1 MNTANTT
8 IYKSKGFYFLSLLLT
23 IFFIAGCGTNPVTGK
38 KELRLVGEG
47 TEINMGLQQYAPSRQ
62 SQGGDYVVDKNLTK
76 YVQGVGN
83 RLAAVSDR
91 ELPYEF
97 QVINSSVPN
106 AWALPGGKIAINRG
120 LLYEL
125 NSEAELAA
133 VMGHEI
139 VHSAARHGAKSME
152 RGMLMQVG
160 MIAVQAKTYDNK
172 YANIINTGT
181 QLAAG
186 IVSQKYGRDAELE
199 SDYYGM
205 QYMNN
210 AGYDPAAAIDLQE
223 TFLRLS
229 EEAGRG
235 NPSWLEGLF
244 SSHPP
249 SAERVAK
256 NRETAA
262 ALGSSGTYGRESYQA
277 ATANLQR
284 TKPAYDKYDEAVK
297 AYRNKDFNTAQAFA
311 NQALQIE
318 PREGNFHAL
327 LGEIELQSN
336 RPQSA
341 LPHIKKAINANPN
354 FFLYHLQNGVAL
366 FDTNQMNKSYQ
377 AFDRSLKLLPTATA
391 HSAMGKIA
399 EQSGRT
405 DLAVKHY
412 EAASGSN
419 TPAGQASALRM
430 AELDFPRNPS
440 KYILTQAQ
448 ADNSGNVFLLIKN
461 QAPFGVS
468 NIQILSG
475 IIDPR
480 TRRALKTAP
489 VSIRQVISAGQT
501 IRVATTLGPITT
513 QAQLQAI
520 QSKVQSAQAVR

>member
-1 MNTANTT
+1 MHKPAIWTRLHYA
-8 IYKSKGFYFLSLLLT
+8 LLLLPLL
-23 IFFIAGCGTNPVTGK
+23 FLLGCATNPVTGK
-38 KELRLVGEG
+38 KELRVVGED
-47 TEINMGLQQYAPSRQ
+47 TEINLGIQQYNPARQ
-62 SQGGDYVVDKNLTK
+62 SQGGDYVIDPQLTK

-83 RLAAVSDR
+83 RLAKVSDR
-91 ELPYEF
+91 PLPYEF

-152 RGMLMQVG
+152 RGMLMQLG
-160 MIAVQAKTYDNK
+160 MIAVQAKTYDHK
-172 YANIINTGT
+172 YANMINAST

-186 IVSQKYGRDAELE
+186 LLSQKYGRNAELE

-205 QYMNN
+205 QYMHK
-210 AGYDPAAAIDLQE
+210 AGYDPNAAIDLQE
-223 TFLRLS
+223 TFVRIS

-235 NPSWLEGLF
+235 NPGWLEGLF

-249 SAERVAK
+249 SQIRVEK
-256 NRETAA
+256 NKETAA
-262 ALGSSGTYGRESYQA
+262 ALGSSGEYGRESYRA
-277 ATANLQR
+277 ATSRIMR
-284 TKPAYDKYDEAVK
+284 TKPAYEQYDEAVK
-297 AYRNKDFNTAQAFA
+297 AYKNKDFRNAQALA
-311 NQALQIE
+311 SQALQIE

-336 RPQSA
+336 RPRAA
-341 LPHIKKAINANPN
+341 LPHIRKALNANPN
-354 FFLYHLQNGVAL
+354 FFMYHLQNGVAL
-366 FDTNQMNKSYQ
+366 YDTNKLNESYS
-377 AFDRSLKLLPTATA
+377 AFERSLKLLPTATA

-399 EQSGRT
+399 EQSGRQ

-412 EAASGSN
+412 EAAAQSN
-419 TPAGQASALRM
+419 TQAGQASAFRL
-430 AELDFPRNPS
+430 AEIQLPRNPG

-448 ADNSGNVFLLIKN
+448 ADSSGKVYLLVKN
-461 QAPFGVS
+461 QAPFAVGNV
-468 NIQILSG
+468 QIVSG

-480 TRRALKTAP
+480 TRRALQTAP
-489 VSIRQVISAGQT
+489 VNINQAIPAGQT
-501 IRVATTLGPITT
+501 IRVPVNLGPVTT

-520 QSKVQSAQAVR
+520 QSKVQKAQAAR

>member
-133 VMGHEI
+133 VLGHEV

-152 RGMLMQVG
+152 RGLALQVG
-160 MIAVQAKTYDNK
+160 MVALQATTYDNK
-172 YANIINTGT
+172 YANLINGGT

-186 IVSQKYGRDAELE
+186 LITQKYGRDAELE

-205 QYMNN
+205 QYMVK
-210 AGYDPAAAIDLQE
+210 AGYDPAAAVDLQE
-223 TFLRLS
+223 TFVRIS
-229 EEAGRG
+229 QESGRSS
-235 NPSWLEGLF
+235 SWLEGLF

-249 SAERVAK
+249 SETRVEK
-256 NRETAA
+256 NKETAA
-262 ALGSSGTYGRESYQA
+262 ALGMQGDYGREKYQA
-277 ATANLQR
+277 ATSRMMR
-284 TKPAYDKYDEAVK
+284 TKPAYEKYDEAVK
-297 AYRNKDFNTAQAFA
+297 AYQNKDFSTANALA

-327 LGEIELQSN
+327 LGELELQNN

-341 LPHIKKAINANPN
+341 LPHIRNAINANPN
-354 FFLYHLQNGVAL
+354 YFLYHLQNGTAL
-366 FDTNQMNKSYQ
+366 YDTRNYNASYT
-377 AFDRSLKLLPTATA
+377 AFDKSLKLLPTATA
-391 HSAMGKIA
+391 HAAMGKIA
-399 EQSGRT
+399 EQSGRN
-405 DLAVKHY
+405 DLAIKHY
-412 EAASGSN
+412 EAAAGSQTN
-419 TPAGQASALRM
+419 SGQAAALGL
-430 AELDFPRNPS
+430 AKLDMPRNPG

-448 ADNSGNVFLLIKN
+448 ADSSGKVYLLIKN
-461 QAPFGVS
+461 NTSLAVG
-468 NIQILSG
+468 NIKIITG
-475 IIDPR
+475 IIDPQ
-480 TRRALKTAP
+480 TRRALQTAP
-489 VSIRQVISAGQT
+489 VVLSQSIPAGQT
-501 IRVATTLGPITT
+501 IKVLTSLGPITT
-513 QAQLQAI
+513 QAQLNAI
-520 QSKVQSAQAVR
+520 QSKVQSAQVIQ